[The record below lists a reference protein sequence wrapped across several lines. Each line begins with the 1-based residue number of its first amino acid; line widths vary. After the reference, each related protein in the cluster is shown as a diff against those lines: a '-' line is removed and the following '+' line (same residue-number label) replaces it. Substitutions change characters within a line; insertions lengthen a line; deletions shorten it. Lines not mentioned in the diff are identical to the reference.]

1 MINELIAR
9 VFEARNCAH
18 LEHWNTKSYAAHQA
32 LGDFY
37 DEVIDL
43 VDSLVEAHSGAFG
56 KVGKV
61 DLGPRQTK
69 VCITLLGEHVVWIS
83 KHREHIA
90 QDIDAIENIVD
101 EIVALYLRTL
111 YKLKGLS

>member
-1 MINELIAR
+1 MIDQLIAR
-9 VFEARNCAH
+9 AFEARNCTH

-37 DEVIDL
+37 DEIIDL
-43 VDSLVEAHSGAFG
+43 VDSLVEAYQGAFG

-69 VCITLLGEHVVWIS
+69 ACVALLGEQVVWIT
-83 KHREHIA
+83 KNKD
-90 QDIDAIENIVD
+90 DICQEVDALENILD
-101 EIVALYLRTL
+101 EIVALYLKTL
-111 YKLKGLS
+111 YKLKELS

>member
-1 MINELIAR
+1 MINDLIAR
-9 VFEARNCAH
+9 VFEARNVAH
-18 LEHWNTKSYAAHQA
+18 LEHWNTGNYAAHRA

-43 VDSLVEAHSGAFG
+43 LDLLVEAHSGAFG

-61 DLGPRQTK
+61 ELGARQTK
-69 VCITLLGEHVVWIS
+69 PCVALLGEHVVWIS

-90 QDIDAIENIVD
+90 QDVAALENIVD

-111 YKLKGLS
+111 YKLKELS

>member
-1 MINELIAR
+1 MINDLIAR
-9 VFEARNCAH
+9 VFEACNVAH
-18 LEHWNTKSYAAHQA
+18 LEHWNTGNYAAHRA

-43 VDSLVEAHSGAFG
+43 LDSLVEAHLGAFG
-56 KVGKV
+56 KAGKV
-61 DLGPRQTK
+61 ELGARQTK
-69 VCITLLGEHVVWIS
+69 PCVALLGEHVVWIS

-90 QDIDAIENIVD
+90 QDVAALENIVD